1 MAAFQKITPVSDIED
16 GSMKTFDV
24 NGSKITIARIGNSF
38 FAFDDT
44 CTHQKCSLGE
54 GFLDGKTVICP
65 CHGGTFDVTD
75 GHVVSLPP
83 TTNIG
88 TYPIKVEDGNIFIE
102 L

>member
-1 MAAFQKITPVSDIED
+1 MPKIQIAKTTDIEN

-24 NGSKITIARIGNSF
+24 GDKKITIAHIDGSF

-83 TTNIG
+83 TTNVG
-88 TYPIKVEDGNIFIE
+88 TYPIHLENEYIFIE
-102 L
+102 A